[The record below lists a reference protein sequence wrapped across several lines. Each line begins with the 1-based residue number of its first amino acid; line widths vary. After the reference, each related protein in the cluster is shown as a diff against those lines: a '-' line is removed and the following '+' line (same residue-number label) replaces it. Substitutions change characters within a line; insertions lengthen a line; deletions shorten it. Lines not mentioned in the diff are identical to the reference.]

1 MLHQV
6 LEVFELLDSKYIN
19 GQKIADLLKGR
30 GLEKIE
36 VQKITE
42 NAGSTEAIR
51 GNL

>member
-19 GQKIADLLKGR
+19 GQKIADFLMRR

-36 VQKITE
+36 VQRMSE
-42 NAGSTEAIR
+42 NAGSTDFIK
-51 GNL
+51 